1 MWAVIDLETTIHSGY
16 KRKANSFLKDEDG
29 GWKNWVVMMGWA
41 TKDDPNPKGIRMTQ
55 ATQHQMTD
63 KFIELLQGAKLLVG
77 VNIKF
82 DLLYLLRDPEAYA
95 AWQDYVVRGGNVWDC
110 QLAEYLLQGQTRQA
124 HMLSMD
130 DMALYY
136 DLDTKV
142 DEVKLLWDAGVQTE
156 DIDPDLLARYLLGE
170 DLKDPRTGEV
180 TGRREGDIGNTRDIF
195 LRQIDRAK
203 AAGQSR
209 SILMNMGSLIA
220 SIEMERNG
228 MHVDKGLGLELA
240 AELEEELNAARAEL
254 NAYLP
259 KDMPFEFNWGNRYH
273 LSPLLFGGKVKYQ
286 RREYDLK
293 DGSKTF
299 VPPSDS
305 GNKDYAY
312 SQKDTVHYVLE
323 DGSTMECLWWEHCYN
338 TEHGFAD
345 DEGKTR
351 VQYKSGKNAGEYKTK
366 KVKVDDY
373 TKPKSR
379 MADDFFEFPGFAVP
393 EKEWASSTDGL
404 YSVSS
409 EVIESLTSRPN
420 AVPFLKT
427 LGRVAALSKDL
438 GTYFI
443 STDEKSGEQKG
454 MLTLVG
460 EDGLVHHSINHTST
474 VTGRFSGSNPNM
486 QNIPKGNKSK
496 AKQMFVSRYPG
507 GSILQ
512 SDFSSLEVYVQANLT
527 KCSALIKAL
536 LKGTDMHCLR
546 LSKKEHMDYAE
557 VVKLCKGWR
566 ETAADGTV
574 IEHAAVEEWDYKRT
588 GVKVFSFQLAY
599 GAGAFTIAKATGM
612 ELEEVEALMAA
623 ENELFPEIEEHFN
636 KRGDEIT
643 KNAKP
648 TNSFVMHPDN
658 PAVKVQI
665 MLSRIQLPSGKKY
678 SYLSS
683 PAPAFMLKRG
693 VTSAFSPTERKNYE
707 VQGEGAE
714 IMKAAMWLA
723 VREFYRHRNW
733 NGLALLVNTVHD
745 AMYADTDAG
754 MRDHV
759 AAVLHACMEAASDF
773 YSYWLKYQLLI
784 PVPSDTVHGA
794 NMGEETPYKT
804 DEFKALTKQLR
815 SELAERYME
824 NFTPAYVTLNSI

>member
-1 MWAVIDLETTIHSGY
+1 MTWAVVDLETTT
-16 KRKANSFLKDEDG
+16 RNSFKRNANPFDPR
-29 GWKNWVVMMGWA
+29 NWVVMMGWA
-41 TKDDPNPKGIRMTQ
+41 TKSNPRPEGMRLTQ
-55 ATQHQMTD
+55 QNQSKITD
-63 KFIELLQGAKLLVG
+63 KFIELLQGTKLLVG

-82 DLLYLLRDPEAYA
+82 DLLYLLRDPRAYA
-95 AWQDYVVRGGNVWDC
+95 AWQDYVVAGGNVWDC
-110 QLAEYLLQGQTRQA
+110 QLAEYLLQGQIRSA

-142 DEVKLLWDAGVQTE
+142 DEVKLLWEAGVPTE

-195 LRQIDRAK
+195 MRQVERAK
-203 AAGQSR
+203 QAGQSR
-209 SILMNMGSLIA
+209 SILLNMGSLLA

-228 MHVDKGLGLELA
+228 MYVDKELGLKLADELSEELA
-240 AELEEELNAARAEL
+240 EARKELDS
-254 NAYLP
+254 YLP
-259 KDMPFEFNWGNRYH
+259 KDLPFEFNWSNRYH
-273 LSPLLFGGKVKYQ
+273 LSPLLFGGSIKYE

-293 DGSKTF
+293 DGTKTF
-299 VPPSDS
+299 VAPSQEGDAA
-305 GNKDYAY
+305 YAY
-312 SQKDTVHYVLE
+312 SQKDVTAYLF
-323 DGSTMECLWWEHCYN
+323 DGVPRLP
-338 TEHGFAD
+338 AD
-345 DEGKTR
+345 NCTFDEEMLALADR
-351 VQYKSGKNAGEYKTK
+351 YKSGKNAGEYKTK

-373 TKPKSR
+373 TKPKTR
-379 MADDFFEFPGFAVP
+379 MAADYWEFPGFATP
-393 EKEWASSTDGL
+393 DEAWASSTDGL
-404 YSVSS
+404 YSVAG
-409 EVIESLTSRPN
+409 EVIEELTSRPD

-443 STDEKSGEQKG
+443 TTDDDGNSKG

-460 EDGLVHHSINHTST
+460 DDGIVHHSINHTST
-474 VTGRFSGSNPNM
+474 VTGRFSGSNPNL

-496 AKQMFVSRYPG
+496 AKQMFVSRFDG

-527 KCSALIKAL
+527 KCAALIQAL

-546 LSKKEHMDYAE
+546 LSKKEHMDYDE

-574 IEHAAVEEWDYKRT
+574 IEHAAVDEWDYKRT

-599 GAGAFTIAKATGM
+599 GAGAPTIAKATGM
-612 ELEEVEALMAA
+612 ALEEVEALMVA
-623 ENELFPEIEEHFN
+623 EDELFPEITEHFD
-636 KRGDEIT
+636 KRGDEIA

-648 TNSFVMHPDN
+648 TSSFVMHPAN

-678 SYLSS
+678 SYMSS

-693 VTSAFSPTERKNYE
+693 VTSSFSPTERKNYE

-723 VREFYRHRNW
+723 VREFYRRRNW
-733 NGLALLVNTVHD
+733 GGLALLVNTVHD
-745 AMYADTDAG
+745 AQYADADPSV
-754 MRDHV
+754 RDEV
-759 AAVLHACMEAASDF
+759 AAVLHSCMESATDF
-773 YSYWLKYQLLI
+773 FCYWFKWQLSV
-784 PVPSDTVHGA
+784 PVPSDTVQGA
-794 NMGEETPYKT
+794 NMVEEVPYKS
-804 DEFKALTKQLR
+804 DAFKAKAKELR
-815 SELAERYME
+815 RELATRYME
-824 NFTPAYVTLNSI
+824 NFTPAYATITN

>member
-1 MWAVIDLETTIHSGY
+1 MTWAVVDLETTIRNSF
-16 KRKANSFLKDEDG
+16 KRKANPFDPL
-29 GWKNWVVMMGWA
+29 NWVVMMGWA
-41 TKDDPNPKGIRMTQ
+41 TKSNPRPEGMRLTQ
-55 ATQHQMTD
+55 QNQSKMTD
-63 KFIELLQGAKLLVG
+63 KFIELLQGTKLLVG

-82 DLLYLLRDPEAYA
+82 DLLYLLRDQRAYA
-95 AWQDYVVRGGNVWDC
+95 AWQDYVAAGGNVWDC
-110 QLAEYLLQGQTRQA
+110 QLAEYLLQGQIRSA

-142 DEVKLLWDAGVQTE
+142 DEVKLLWEAGVPTE

-195 LRQIDRAK
+195 MRQVERAK
-203 AAGQSR
+203 QAGQSR
-209 SILMNMGSLIA
+209 SILLNMGSLLA

-228 MHVDKGLGLELA
+228 MYVDKELGLKLADELSEELA
-240 AELEEELNAARAEL
+240 EARKELDS
-254 NAYLP
+254 YLP
-259 KDMPFEFNWGNRYH
+259 KDLPFEFNWSNRYH
-273 LSPLLFGGKVKYQ
+273 LSPLLFGGKVKYE

-293 DGSKTF
+293 DCTKTF
-299 VPPSDS
+299 VAPSTEGDAA
-305 GNKDYAY
+305 YAY
-312 SQKDTVHYVLE
+312 SQKDVTAYLF
-323 DGSTMECLWWEHCYN
+323 DGVPRLP
-338 TEHGFAD
+338 AD
-345 DEGKTR
+345 NCTFDEETLALADR
-351 VQYKSGKNAGEYKTK
+351 YKSGKNAGEYKTK

-373 TKPKSR
+373 TKPKTR
-379 MADDFFEFPGFAVP
+379 MAADYWEFPGFATP
-393 EKEWASSTDGL
+393 DEAWASSTDGL
-404 YSVSS
+404 YSVAG
-409 EVIESLTSRPN
+409 EVIEELTSRPD

-427 LGRVAALSKDL
+427 LGRVSALSKDL

-443 STDEKSGEQKG
+443 TTDDAGNSSG

-460 EDGLVHHSINHTST
+460 DDGIVHHSINHTST
-474 VTGRFSGSNPNM
+474 VTGRFSGSNPNL

-496 AKQMFVSRYPG
+496 AKQMFVSRFDG

-527 KCSALIKAL
+527 KCAALIQAL

-574 IEHAAVEEWDYKRT
+574 IEHAAVDEWDYKRT
-588 GVKVFSFQLAY
+588 GVKGFSFQLAY
-599 GAGAFTIAKATGM
+599 GAGAPTIAKATGM
-612 ELEEVEALMAA
+612 ALEDVEALMVA
-623 ENELFPEIEEHFN
+623 EDELFPEITEHFD
-636 KRGDEIT
+636 KRGDEIA

-648 TNSFVMHPDN
+648 TSNFVMHPAN

-678 SYLSS
+678 SYMSS

-693 VTSAFSPTERKNYE
+693 VTSSFSPTERKNYE

-723 VREFYRHRNW
+723 VREFYRRRNW
-733 NGLALLVNTVHD
+733 DGLALLVNTVHD
-745 AMYADTDAG
+745 AQYADADPSV
-754 MRDHV
+754 RDEV
-759 AAVLHACMEAASDF
+759 AAVLHSCMEAATDF
-773 YSYWLKYQLLI
+773 FCYWFKWQLHV
-784 PVPSDTVHGA
+784 PVPSDTVQGA
-794 NMGEETPYKT
+794 NMGEEVPYKS
-804 DEFKALTKQLR
+804 DAFKAKAKELR
-815 SELAERYME
+815 RELAARYME
-824 NFTPAYVTLNSI
+824 NFTPAYATITN

>member
-1 MWAVIDLETTIHSGY
+1 MTWAVLDLETTIKSSF
-16 KRKANSFLKDEDG
+16 KRKANPFDKD
-29 GWKNWVVMMGWA
+29 NWVVMMGWA
-41 TKDDPNPKGIRMTQ
+41 TKENPRPNGFRMTRD
-55 ATQHQMTD
+55 TQHNMTEQ
-63 KFIELLQGAKLLVG
+63 FVELLQGAKLIVG

-110 QLAEYLLQGQTRQA
+110 QLAEYLLQGQTRQS

-209 SILMNMGSLIA
+209 SILLNMGSLIA

-228 MHVDKGLGLELA
+228 MYVNKELGLELA
-240 AELEEELNAARAEL
+240 AELEDELNAARAEL

-299 VPPSDS
+299 VPPPDS
-305 GNKDYAY
+305 GNKDYVY
-312 SQKDTVHYVLE
+312 SQKDVVHYVLE
-323 DGSTMECLWWEHCYN
+323 DGSTMECLWWEHCYH

-379 MADDFFEFPGFAVP
+379 MADDFFEFPGFAIP
-393 EKEWASSTDGL
+393 DKEWASSTDGL
-404 YSVSS
+404 YSVST
-409 EVIESLTSRPN
+409 EVIETLTSRPN

-474 VTGRFSGSNPNM
+474 VTGRFSGSNPN
-486 QNIPKGNKSK
+486 
-496 AKQMFVSRYPG
+496 
-507 GSILQ
+507 L
-512 SDFSSLEVYVQANLT
+512 
-527 KCSALIKAL
+527 
-536 LKGTDMHCLR
+536 
-546 LSKKEHMDYAE
+546 
-557 VVKLCKGWR
+557 
-566 ETAADGTV
+566 
-574 IEHAAVEEWDYKRT
+574 
-588 GVKVFSFQLAY
+588 
-599 GAGAFTIAKATGM
+599 
-612 ELEEVEALMAA
+612 
-623 ENELFPEIEEHFN
+623 
-636 KRGDEIT
+636 
-643 KNAKP
+643 
-648 TNSFVMHPDN
+648 
-658 PAVKVQI
+658 
-665 MLSRIQLPSGKKY
+665 
-678 SYLSS
+678 
-683 PAPAFMLKRG
+683 
-693 VTSAFSPTERKNYE
+693 
-707 VQGEGAE
+707 
-714 IMKAAMWLA
+714 
-723 VREFYRHRNW
+723 
-733 NGLALLVNTVHD
+733 
-745 AMYADTDAG
+745 
-754 MRDHV
+754 
-759 AAVLHACMEAASDF
+759 
-773 YSYWLKYQLLI
+773 
-784 PVPSDTVHGA
+784 
-794 NMGEETPYKT
+794 
-804 DEFKALTKQLR
+804 
-815 SELAERYME
+815 
-824 NFTPAYVTLNSI
+824 

>member
-1 MWAVIDLETTIHSGY
+1 MTWAVVDLETTIHSGN
-16 KRKANSFLKDEDG
+16 KRKANPFLLKEDG
-29 GWKNWVVMMGWA
+29 SYLNWAVMMGWA
-41 TKDDPNPKGIRMTQ
+41 TKAKPEPDGIRMTE
-55 ATQHQMTD
+55 ATQKNMTK
-63 KFIELLQGAKLLVG
+63 KFIELLQGGTKLLVG

-95 AWQDYVVRGGNVWDC
+95 AWQDYVVAGGNVWDC
-110 QLAEYLLQGQTRQA
+110 QLAEYLLQGQIKSA

-130 DMALYY
+130 DMAVYY

-142 DEVKLLWDAGVQTE
+142 DEVKVLWEAGVPTE
-156 DIDPDLLARYLLGE
+156 EIDPDLLARYLLGE
-170 DLKDPRTGEV
+170 NLTDASGKV
-180 TGRREGDIGNTRDIF
+180 VGRREGDIGNTRDIF
-195 LRQIDRAK
+195 LRQVERAK

-209 SILMNMGSLIA
+209 SILLNMGSLLA

-228 MHVDKGLGLELA
+228 MYVDKELGLELA
-240 AELEEELNAARAEL
+240 KELADELAEARAEL
-254 NAYLP
+254 DAYLP
-259 KDMPFEFNWGNRYH
+259 KDLPFEFNWGNRYH
-273 LSPLLFGGKVKYQ
+273 LSPLLFGGKIKYE

-293 DGSKTF
+293 DGTKTF
-299 VPPSDS
+299 VPPPEHGS
-305 GNKDYAY
+305 KDYVY
-312 SQKDTVHYVLE
+312 SQKDATHYVLA
-323 DGSTMECLWWEHCYN
+323 DGTTMECLWWEHCYH

-366 KVKVDDY
+366 KVKVDDT
-373 TKPKSR
+373 TKPKTR
-379 MADDFFEFPGFAVP
+379 MASDYWEFPGFAVP
-393 EKEWASSTDGL
+393 DAEWASSTDGL
-404 YSVSS
+404 YSVAS
-409 EVIESLTSRPN
+409 EVIEELTSRPD

-443 STDEKSGEQKG
+443 TGEGDEARG
-454 MLTLVG
+454 MLTLVDSQG
-460 EDGLVHHSINHTST
+460 IVHHQINHTST
-474 VTGRFSGSNPNM
+474 VTGRFSGSNPNL

-496 AKQMFVSRYPG
+496 AKQMFVSRFQG

-512 SDFSSLEVYVQANLT
+512 SDFSALEVYVQANLT
-527 KCSALIKAL
+527 KCAALIQAL

-546 LSKKEHMDYAE
+546 LSKKEHMDYDE
-557 VVKLCKGWR
+557 VFKLCKGWR

-574 IEHAAVEEWDYKRT
+574 IEHAAVDEWDYKRT

-599 GAGAFTIAKATGM
+599 GAGAATIAKATG
-612 ELEEVEALMAA
+612 LPVEEVEAMMIA
-623 ENELFPEIEEHFN
+623 ENELFPEITEHFE
-636 KRGDEIT
+636 KRGEEIT

-648 TNSFVMHPDN
+648 TSSFVMHPAN

-683 PAPAFMLKRG
+683 PAPAFLLKRG

-733 NGLALLVNTVHD
+733 GGLALLVNTVHD
-745 AMYADTDAG
+745 AQYADADPSVRDA
-754 MRDHV
+754 V
-759 AAVLHACMEAASDF
+759 AQVLHSCMESATDF
-773 YSYWLKYQLLI
+773 FCYWFKWQLSV
-784 PVPSDTVHGA
+784 PVPSDTVQGA
-794 NMGEETPYKT
+794 NMGEEIPYKS
-804 DEFKALTKQLR
+804 DAFKARAKELR
-815 SELAERYME
+815 TELASRYME
-824 NFTPAYVTLNSI
+824 NFTPAYATITE